1 MNYKDFNEHRYKRKK
16 EIYRFVLGLQELFNY
31 PVLNIIWIVYVSF
44 VKLLIWGEKWI
55 AKKLN
60 VIQTLEPILRICT
73 KLLLV
78 IISLILAL
86 AIIQGIGYLFAVK
99 DEADLEIVFG
109 DKRNVKNQCPILI
122 YKKKDKKTKV
132 IKREFYTT
140 IPMERWQEK
149 KESICDIMNI
159 YLLDDFSYG
168 GRKKDKGNRVYFES
182 FKGRKPINRG
192 VLYDEEF

>member
-16 EIYRFVLGLQELFNY
+16 EIYRFVLGLQQLFNY

-44 VKLLIWGEKWI
+44 VKLLIWGEEWI
-55 AKKLN
+55 AEKLY
-60 VIQTLEPILRICT
+60 VIQTLEPILHICT

-78 IISLILAL
+78 IILVILAI
-86 AIIQGIGYLFAVK
+86 AIIQAIGFLFAVK
-99 DEADLEIVFG
+99 DEANLEIAFG
-109 DKRNVKNQCPILI
+109 DKREVRNQCPILI

-192 VLYDEEF
+192 VLYEEF

>member
-1 MNYKDFNEHRYKRKK
+1 MRYKEFNKQRYNRQKGK
-16 EIYRFVLGLQELFNY
+16 YRLLLGLQQLYNH
-31 PVLNIIWIVYVSF
+31 PLLNLIWIAYLGGVA
-44 VKLLIWGEKWI
+44 LLIWGEQRI
-55 AKKLN
+55 DGIIN
-60 VIQTLEPILRICT
+60 RIQILKPILQICT
-73 KLLLV
+73 KALWIIITVV
-78 IISLILAL
+78 IAI
-86 AIIQGIGYLFAVK
+86 AIIQAIGFLFAVK
-99 DEADLEIVFG
+99 DEANLEIAFG
-109 DKRNVKNQCPILI
+109 DKREVRNQCPILI